1 MKEHKNIM
9 IQGTGSSVGKTL
21 IVAGLC
27 RIFAQDGYRVSP
39 FKSQNMALNSFVDI
53 DGLELSRGTVIQAE
67 AAYEIPRAYMNP
79 ILLKP
84 NSDNNSQVIINGKVA
99 YTADAKTYFSHSQE
113 LKKIALETY
122 KNNIEDN
129 FDIAVLEGGGS
140 PAEIN
145 LREYDLVNMGMAEL
159 VNSPVILLGNIDI
172 GGVFASI
179 YGTVMLLDEKDRRR
193 IKGYIINK
201 FRGDRDLLKPAIE
214 ILNKK
219 FKDEGLDIKF
229 LGVLP
234 YADLKIEEEDS
245 LSDEDKRIYPNSKK
259 YINISIIKT
268 KKMSNFT
275 DFHAFKQY
283 DDVRL
288 KYVYDVKDLGKE
300 DVIIF
305 PGSKNTI
312 TDLEDLKLRGI
323 FQKVK
328 QLKEEGKII
337 IGICGGLQMLGK
349 KIYDPKHLESNI
361 LETEGFN
368 FFDYE
373 TTFTE
378 IKKTEQ
384 VNKKINIKEG
394 ILRNF
399 LGYEIKGY
407 EIHQGI
413 STFDSPLIC
422 KDNIF
427 ATYIHGI
434 FDNSKF
440 TNDFLN
446 MIRRKKNMPE
456 QIETLS
462 FREFKEREY
471 DKLAKLLRENL
482 DIEEIYKIMNKII

>member
-1 MKEHKNIM
+1 MKKHKNIM

-53 DGLELSRGTVIQAE
+53 EGLELSRGTVIQAE
-67 AAYEIPRAYMNP
+67 AGYEIPRAFMNP

-99 YTADAKTYFSHSQE
+99 YTADAKNYFSHSKK

-122 KNNIEDN
+122 KNNIENN

-159 VNSPVILLGNIDI
+159 VDSPVILVGNIDI
-172 GGVFASI
+172 GGVFAAI
-179 YGTVMLLDEKDRRR
+179 YGTVMLLDENDRKR

-214 ILNKK
+214 ILDKK

-245 LSDEDKRIYPNSKK
+245 LSDEDKRVYSNDKK
-259 YINISIIKT
+259 YINISVIKT

-283 DDVRL
+283 DDVRV
-288 KYVYDVKDLGKE
+288 KYIYDVKDLGDE
-300 DVIIF
+300 DIIIF

-312 TDLEDLKLRGI
+312 TDLEDLKKKGI
-323 FQKVK
+323 FEKVK
-328 QLKEEGKII
+328 ELKEKGKII

-349 KIYDPKHLESNI
+349 KIYDPKHLESDI

-373 TTFTE
+373 TTFDE

-384 VNKKINIKEG
+384 VIKKIEVTEG
-394 ILRNF
+394 ILKDFND
-399 LGYEIKGY
+399 YEIKGY
-407 EIHQGI
+407 EIHQGVTNI
-413 STFDSPLIC
+413 LTPIIC
-422 KDNIF
+422 KDNVF

-446 MIRRKKNMPE
+446 MIRKKKNMPE
-456 QIETLS
+456 QKEILS
-462 FREFKEREY
+462 FNKFKEKEY

-482 DIEEIYKIMNKII
+482 DLKEIYRILS

>member
-1 MKEHKNIM
+1 MKKHSNIM
-9 IQGTGSSVGKTL
+9 VQGTGSSVGKTL

-53 DGLELSRGTVIQAE
+53 EGLEMSRGTVVQAE
-67 AAYEIPRAYMNP
+67 AGYEIPRAFMNP

-99 YTADAKTYFSHSQE
+99 FTADAKNYFSHSAE
-113 LKKIALETY
+113 LKQKAFESY
-122 KNNIEDN
+122 RKYIEPN

-159 VNSPVILLGNIDI
+159 VDAPVILVGNIDI

-179 YGTVMLLDEKDRRR
+179 YGTVMLLDEKDRKR

-201 FRGDRDLLKPAIE
+201 FRGDADLLKPAID
-214 ILNKK
+214 ILEKK
-219 FKDEGLDIKF
+219 FLKEGLDIKC
-229 LGVLP
+229 LGVIP

-245 LSDEDKRIYPNSKK
+245 LSDQDRKIYSADKK
-259 YINISIIKT
+259 YINIGVIKT

-275 DFHAFKQY
+275 DFYAFKQY
-283 DDVRL
+283 DDVRV
-288 KYVYDVKDLGKE
+288 KYIYEAKDLE
-300 DVIIF
+300 DNDVIIF

-312 TDLEDLKLRGI
+312 TDLEDLKKRKI
-323 FQKVK
+323 FDKVVE
-328 QLKEEGKII
+328 LKEKGEII
-337 IGICGGLQMLGK
+337 VGICGGLQMLGK
-349 KIYDPKHLESNI
+349 KIFDPKQLESEI
-361 LETEGFN
+361 LETDGFN

-373 TTFTE
+373 TTFDE

-384 VNKKINIKEG
+384 VTKKLENLSG
-394 ILRNF
+394 ILKNF
-399 LGYEIKGY
+399 NAYEVTGY
-407 EIHQGI
+407 EIHQGV
-413 STFDSPLIC
+413 STFNEPVIC
-422 KDNIF
+422 NENVF

-446 MIRRKKNMPE
+446 MIRLKKSMPLKDVE
-456 QIETLS
+456 IS
-462 FREFKEREY
+462 FSEFKENEFN
-471 DKLAKLLRENL
+471 KLADLLRKNL
-482 DIEEIYKIMNKII
+482 DIEKIYSLMK